1 MKFYLSGTTKST
13 RHGGKLVV
21 DAAIE
26 RRCPRLFTFAYAKEA
41 IEELDYWTASG
52 VRGDIM
58 IDCGAFSAW
67 NKGMQIRNEDV
78 IAWDKHLLAKYG
90 AHHDFTFVALDV
102 IPGKR
107 GVAPVAEDVVLGMQ
121 QSLQNYLDMRAALD
135 APVVPIFHTGEPA
148 SYRDELLGHTNWI
161 GFGLSQNLSENQ
173 RVQFA
178 EQYFVPGSKVH
189 GMAAT
194 GQRMMAC
201 APWFSVDSAT
211 WVMVAALGGILW
223 NTAKGMKGISL
234 SSTSPALKKLDGHL
248 DNMSEGPFIRQEI
261 ERRGYSVQELADDYV
276 KRWVWNVHAVADC
289 YRPSVPLLQQG
300 LFDA

>member
-1 MKFYLSGTTKST
+1 MKFYLSGMTKSP

-41 IEELDYWTASG
+41 IAELDYWTASG

-67 NKGMQIRNEDV
+67 NKGVQVRNEDV
-78 IAWDKHLLAKYG
+78 VAWNKHLLSKYG
-90 AHHDFTFVALDV
+90 AHHDFTFIALDV

-107 GVAPVAEDVVLGMQ
+107 GVEPVAEDVVRGMR
-121 QSLQNYLDMRAALD
+121 QSLRNYLDMRAALD
-135 APVVPIFHTGEPA
+135 ATVVPIFHTGEPA
-148 SYRDELLGHTNWI
+148 SYRDELLSHTNWI
-161 GFGLSQNLSENQ
+161 GFGLSQNLPEDQ
-173 RVQFA
+173 RVKFA

-194 GQRMMAC
+194 GRRMMAC

-223 NTAKGMKGISL
+223 NTATGMKGISL
-234 SSTSPALKKLDGHL
+234 SSSSPALKKLDGHL
-248 DNMSEGPFIRQEI
+248 DNMAEGTFIRQEI
-261 ERRGYSVQELADDYV
+261 ERRGYSVKELADDYV

-289 YRPSVPLLQQG
+289 HRPVAPLLQQG